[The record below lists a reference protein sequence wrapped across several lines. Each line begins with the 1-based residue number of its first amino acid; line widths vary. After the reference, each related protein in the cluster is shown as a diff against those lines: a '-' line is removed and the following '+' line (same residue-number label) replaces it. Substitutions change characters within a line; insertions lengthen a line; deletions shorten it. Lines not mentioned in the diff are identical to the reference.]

1 MSPRDVTC
9 SQSHSSCFDH
19 LNKNWWEVHSLKLLI
34 MQFSPFPCHLF
45 PLKPKFLPQLPIL
58 ILLY

>member
-1 MSPRDVTC
+1 VLPSVLPTKTLCAPLLSPKDVTC

-34 MQFSPFPCHLF
+34 
-45 PLKPKFLPQLPIL
+45 
-58 ILLY
+58 